1 MNVYMCACVCNTVV
15 EFLKADQKI
24 YTRLTPDKERKRESQ
39 NEPRRESECVCALS
53 HTNSVT
59 KREKHS
65 PCWPC

>member
-1 MNVYMCACVCNTVV
+1 MNVVYVHMCACICNTVV

-24 YTRLTPDKERKRESQ
+24 YTRLTPDRERERARTNLVSGA
-39 NEPRRESECVCALS
+39 SMCVCESA

-65 PCWPC
+65 PC